1 MADGGDEG
9 QERSLEPSQRKLDK
23 AREQGQ
29 FPQSRDLSF
38 LLIAVLVW
46 VSVTIGGRQAWS
58 VLQGMVRSALMLKGP
73 EDPLV
78 HLQRWA
84 QGPLLSFVLWLVVFL
99 LLVFVLAVAGPLA
112 LVKFRPVFAPRFDLS
127 KLDPIAGLGR
137 LASGGNLF
145 SLVKGIVLTCL
156 VLLVSAV
163 YFYGQQDNLIPTPT
177 VSLPAS
183 LALMSGVLGRGLQYL
198 LVVLMVVA
206 ISDASFQWFN
216 FRSSMK
222 MSLQDQKDESKE
234 SEGSPETRGRI
245 RSLQREASRR
255 RMMSAVAKADVVV
268 VNPTHFAVAL
278 RYDGDSMA
286 APTVV
291 AKGTDALALRMR
303 SLAAEHRV
311 PVAEAPSLA
320 RWLSAHVDVDHP
332 VPQEAYSVVAQ
343 LLAWAYATR
352 ESPDAPVPLPPLG
365 IESSVGN

>member
-9 QERSLEPSQRKLDK
+9 QERSLDPSERKLER
-23 AREQGQ
+23 AREEGQ

-46 VSVTIGGRQAWS
+46 VLVTIGGHQAWS
-58 VLQGMVRSALMLKGP
+58 VVQDMVRGALVFTGP
-73 EDPLV
+73 EDPMV

-84 QGPLLSFVLWLVVFL
+84 QGPLLWFVVWLVAFL
-99 LLVFVLAVAGPLA
+99 LLVLVLAAAGPLA
-112 LVKFRPVFAPRFDLS
+112 LVNFRPVFAPRFDLS

-137 LASGGNLF
+137 LASGSNLF
-145 SLVKGIVLTCL
+145 SLAKGIVLTFV
-156 VLLVSAV
+156 VLLVSIV
-163 YFYGQQDNLIPTPT
+163 YFYHHHDSLTPTPT

-183 LALMSGVLGRGLQYL
+183 LALMAGVLGRGLQYL
-198 LVVLMVVA
+198 LLVLMVVA
-206 ISDASFQWFN
+206 IADATFQWFN

-234 SEGSPETRGRI
+234 SDGSPETKGRI
-245 RSLQREASRR
+245 RALQREASRR

-278 RYDGDSMA
+278 RYDEGSME

-291 AKGTDALALRMR
+291 AKGIDAVALNIRA
-303 SLAAEHRV
+303 LAAEHKV
-311 PVAEAPSLA
+311 PVAEAPALA
-320 RWLSAHVDVDHP
+320 RWLSARVDIDQS
-332 VPQEAYSVVAQ
+332 VPQEVYAVVAQ

-352 ESPDAPVPLPPLG
+352 DSPDVPIPLPPLG
-365 IESSVGN
+365 IESPVAT

>member
-1 MADGGDEG
+1 MAEGGEDG

-23 AREQGQ
+23 AREEGQ

-38 LLIAVLVW
+38 LLMAVMVW
-46 VSVTIGGRQAWS
+46 ASVTIGGRAAWS
-58 VLQGMVRSALMLKGP
+58 VLQDMVRGALQFKAQ

-78 HLQRWA
+78 HLQHWA
-84 QGPLLSFVLWLVVFL
+84 QGPLLAFAAWLTVFL
-99 LLVFVLAVAGPLA
+99 ALVFVLAAAGPLA
-112 LVKFRPVFAPRFDLS
+112 LVRFQPVFAPRFDLG

-137 LASGGNLF
+137 LVSGANLF
-145 SLVKGIVLTCL
+145 SLAKGIVVTFL
-156 VLLVSAV
+156 VLLVAAV
-163 YFYGQQDNLIPTPT
+163 YFYAQQDNLIPVPT
-177 VSLPAS
+177 ASLPAS
-183 LALMSGVLGRGLQYL
+183 LARMGNVLGRGLQYL
-198 LVVLMVVA
+198 LLVLLVVA
-206 ISDASFQWFN
+206 IADASFQWFN

-268 VNPTHFAVAL
+268 VNPTHYAVAL

-291 AKGTDALALRMR
+291 AKGTDALALRIR
-303 SLAAEHRV
+303 ALAAENQV
-311 PVAEAPSLA
+311 PVAEAPPLA
-320 RWLSAHVDVDHP
+320 RWLSAHVEVDHP
-332 VPQEAYSVVAQ
+332 VPQEIYAVVAQ

-352 ESPDAPVPLPPLG
+352 DSSGASVPLPPLG
-365 IESSVGN
+365 IEPSGGA